1 MPHTYI
7 VTSEPSAEP
16 LAVSTLKH
24 RMRITSSEFD
34 AELGEILSASRRMVE
49 AQTCRALV
57 TQTMRL
63 ELDRFP
69 PERFIQLRRP
79 PVASIASV
87 TYRDQDEAVTTL
99 PAAAYNL
106 DLNSAPARLVLE
118 SDSTWPVTAPRFP
131 AAVLIT
137 FIAGQSVSEQNP
149 IAILAVVEQCKLR
162 FNILQPERVAPD
174 NWPQTIEKRYRQL
187 IGHLQWTG
195 VVPPA

>member
-24 RMRITSSEFD
+24 RMRVTSSEFD
-34 AELGEILSASRRMVE
+34 DEIAEILSASRRMVE
-49 AQTCRALV
+49 AETCRALV

-63 ELDRFP
+63 ELDGFP
-69 PERFIQLRRP
+69 PERFIQLRRL

-87 TYRDQDEAVTTL
+87 TYRDQAEAVTTL
-99 PAAAYNL
+99 PASSYTP
-106 DLNSAPARLVLE
+106 DLNSSPARLVLE
-118 SDSTWPVTAPRFP
+118 SDSTWPSTSPGYP
-131 AAVLIT
+131 AAVQVSFT
-137 FIAGQSVSEQNP
+137 AGQSVSEQNP

-174 NWPQTIEKRYRQL
+174 NWPQTAEKRYRQL
-187 IGHLQWTG
+187 IEHLKWTSL
-195 VVPPA
+195 VPPA